1 MAAQKGLVKKKEVK
15 NSSQE
20 SPFQPQ
26 NDLAV
31 QLMDNRPEAIQLQ
44 QIQESADNGILND
57 EIAQLQATADASSTS
72 TAPFQFKENNTG
84 LPDNLKSGMEN
95 LSGMSLDH
103 VKVHRNSDKPA
114 AVQAHAYAQGSDIH
128 LASGQEKHLP
138 HELGHVVQQAE
149 GRVRPTTSVNGMA
162 VNDSTTL
169 EKEADSMG
177 ARALQRVSKNNSSA
191 LEIKDK
197 IVNNSPVQRVE
208 ATPAT
213 KASKGAA
220 SKLAA
225 MKRIREAR
233 KLARPA
239 PTAAT
244 PAPTA
249 ATPAPTAATPV
260 PATAAPATPAPTAP
274 ATKASKGAASKLAA
288 MKRIREARKLARP
301 APTAATPAPTAATPA
316 PTAATPVPATA
327 APATPAPTAPATKAS
342 KGAASKLAAM
352 KRIREARKLARP
364 APTAATAAPATPA
377 PTAATA
383 APTAATP
390 APTAA
395 TPAPTAATPVPATAA
410 PATAAPATPAPT
422 AATPA
427 PTAATPA
434 SKSGF
439 HKNKE
444 GYQGQKET
452 DDNTLGNLDSDD
464 TYLNGADEGILET
477 TILETN
483 EQFGAWDGVDGAIK
497 DEAIKEKDSS
507 GKILHGSAEL
517 TSDNLEWRD
526 EGADIWDNK
535 VQRSDAEQQKWL
547 INNGHI
553 KAKSDDKYEGIK
565 DEKGKALNVKE
576 AKEKDLNEKAKNKI
590 AKLKGEEATKDA
602 VTSSISTLI
611 GFARVPSIIKKFKS
625 DDNFDKFEAATST
638 AEMLA
643 NTTSTSA
650 KIANAV
656 DGGSNAAADNTA
668 KISEFTGGLFK
679 NLKEGMQIIK
689 DLKGAYDK
697 YKLINDQGGNTS
709 DAKKEA
715 ALIVLNGTLSTAQA
729 VMTKI
734 NEAQKAFG
742 SLISGG
748 VAASIPG
755 IGIAMTFISMANRV
769 LSLVQNRNLKTQSVA
784 ETSHKSYILSK
795 VSEDKLPLA
804 KSKMNDSDFHLQI
817 KAAAEK
823 RQLERDNPGLFDKFK
838 EAQESGNQALKE
850 RLIKRFPS
858 NYNKINSLKSNSL
871 LKGEVGFNELYND
884 LGLAPCGIT
893 KEMLDEIIDDQ
904 TLINH
909 LSEIK
914 VKRQKEAS
922 IGLFTDI
929 LDLAADIAV
938 LSGAGAAVGGG
949 LKAGN
954 AAFKGARKVGKAVK
968 QGSRDSGEE
977 TFESGGGGKHF
988 YNFGASSLDNMDLLK
1003 SSKSKEAHYFASSK
1017 LILDSIIKHD
1027 ENRANIPSKPQT
1039 LSSREL
1045 MDPVKNANYEK
1056 DKKRY
1061 ESSKELNQISYNAVE
1076 NKINA
1081 SGANVDTIKAYISAN
1096 RSGNDIVKYLIDKLK
1111 TR

>member
-239 PTAAT
+239 PAA
-244 PAPTA
+244 
-249 ATPAPTAATPV
+249 
-260 PATAAPATPAPTAP
+260 
-274 ATKASKGAASKLAA
+274 
-288 MKRIREARKLARP
+288 
-301 APTAATPAPTAATPA
+301 
-316 PTAATPVPATA
+316 
-327 APATPAPTAPATKAS
+327 ATPAPTAPATKAS

-377 PTAATA
+377 PTAAT
-383 APTAATP
+383 
-390 APTAA
+390 
-395 TPAPTAATPVPATAA
+395 PVPATA
-410 PATAAPATPAPT
+410 TPATPT
-422 AATPA
+422 

-823 RQLERDNPGLFDKFK
+823 RQLERDNPGLFNKFK

>member
-138 HELGHVVQQAE
+138 HELGHVVQQTE

-239 PTAAT
+239 PAA
-244 PAPTA
+244 
-249 ATPAPTAATPV
+249 
-260 PATAAPATPAPTAP
+260 ATPAPTAP

-301 APTAATPAPTAATPA
+301 APTAATPAPTAAT
-316 PTAATPVPATA
+316 A
-327 APATPAPTAPATKAS
+327 AP
-342 KGAASKLAAM
+342 
-352 KRIREARKLARP
+352 
-364 APTAATAAPATPA
+364 
-377 PTAATA
+377 
-383 APTAATP
+383 
-390 APTAA
+390 A
-395 TPAPTAATPVPATAA
+395 TPAPTAATPVPATA
-410 PATAAPATPAPT
+410 TPATPAPT
-422 AATPA
+422 AATPVPVTATPATPA

-769 LSLVQNRNLKTQSVA
+769 LSLVRNRNLKTQSVA

-871 LKGEVGFNELYND
+871 LEGEVGFNELYND

-1056 DKKRY
+1056 DIKRY

>member
-301 APTAATPAPTAATPA
+301 APAA
-316 PTAATPVPATA
+316 
-327 APATPAPTAPATKAS
+327 ATPAPTAPATKAS

-364 APTAATAAPATPA
+364 APAAATAAPATPA

>member
-138 HELGHVVQQAE
+138 HELGHVVQQTE

-249 ATPAPTAATPV
+249 AT
-260 PATAAPATPAPTAP
+260 AAP
-274 ATKASKGAASKLAA
+274 
-288 MKRIREARKLARP
+288 
-301 APTAATPAPTAATPA
+301 ATPA

-327 APATPAPTAPATKAS
+327 TP
-342 KGAASKLAAM
+342 
-352 KRIREARKLARP
+352 
-364 APTAATAAPATPA
+364 
-377 PTAATA
+377 
-383 APTAATP
+383 
-390 APTAA
+390 A
-395 TPAPTAATPVPATAA
+395 TPAPTAATPVPVT
-410 PATAAPATPAPT
+410 ATP
-422 AATPA
+422 ATPA

-769 LSLVQNRNLKTQSVA
+769 LSLVRNRNLKTQSVA

-871 LKGEVGFNELYND
+871 LEGEVGFNELYND

-1056 DKKRY
+1056 DIKRY

>member
-239 PTAAT
+239 PAA
-244 PAPTA
+244 
-249 ATPAPTAATPV
+249 
-260 PATAAPATPAPTAP
+260 
-274 ATKASKGAASKLAA
+274 
-288 MKRIREARKLARP
+288 
-301 APTAATPAPTAATPA
+301 
-316 PTAATPVPATA
+316 
-327 APATPAPTAPATKAS
+327 ATPAPTAPATKAS

-364 APTAATAAPATPA
+364 APTAATAAPATP
-377 PTAATA
+377 

>member
-239 PTAAT
+239 PAA
-244 PAPTA
+244 
-249 ATPAPTAATPV
+249 
-260 PATAAPATPAPTAP
+260 
-274 ATKASKGAASKLAA
+274 
-288 MKRIREARKLARP
+288 
-301 APTAATPAPTAATPA
+301 
-316 PTAATPVPATA
+316 
-327 APATPAPTAPATKAS
+327 ATPAPTAPATKAS

>member
-244 PAPTA
+244 
-249 ATPAPTAATPV
+249 
-260 PATAAPATPAPTAP
+260 
-274 ATKASKGAASKLAA
+274 
-288 MKRIREARKLARP
+288 
-301 APTAATPAPTAATPA
+301 
-316 PTAATPVPATA
+316 
-327 APATPAPTAPATKAS
+327 
-342 KGAASKLAAM
+342 
-352 KRIREARKLARP
+352 
-364 APTAATAAPATPA
+364 AAPATPA

-383 APTAATP
+383 

>member
-249 ATPAPTAATPV
+249 AT
-260 PATAAPATPAPTAP
+260 
-274 ATKASKGAASKLAA
+274 
-288 MKRIREARKLARP
+288 P

>member
-244 PAPTA
+244 AAP

-260 PATAAPATPAPTAP
+260 PATATPATPT
-274 ATKASKGAASKLAA
+274 
-288 MKRIREARKLARP
+288 
-301 APTAATPAPTAATPA
+301 
-316 PTAATPVPATA
+316 
-327 APATPAPTAPATKAS
+327 
-342 KGAASKLAAM
+342 
-352 KRIREARKLARP
+352 
-364 APTAATAAPATPA
+364 
-377 PTAATA
+377 
-383 APTAATP
+383 
-390 APTAA
+390 
-395 TPAPTAATPVPATAA
+395 
-410 PATAAPATPAPT
+410 
-422 AATPA
+422 

-823 RQLERDNPGLFDKFK
+823 RQLERDNPGLFNKFK

>member
-239 PTAAT
+239 PAA
-244 PAPTA
+244 
-249 ATPAPTAATPV
+249 
-260 PATAAPATPAPTAP
+260 
-274 ATKASKGAASKLAA
+274 
-288 MKRIREARKLARP
+288 
-301 APTAATPAPTAATPA
+301 
-316 PTAATPVPATA
+316 
-327 APATPAPTAPATKAS
+327 ATPAPTAPATKAS

-377 PTAATA
+377 PTAAT
-383 APTAATP
+383 P
-390 APTAA
+390 APA
-395 TPAPTAATPVPATAA
+395 TPAPTAATPVPATA
-410 PATAAPATPAPT
+410 TPATPAPT
-422 AATPA
+422 AATPVPA
-427 PTAATPA
+427 TATPATATPTAATPA

-1056 DKKRY
+1056 DIKRY

>member
-1 MAAQKGLVKKKEVK
+1 
-15 NSSQE
+15 
-20 SPFQPQ
+20 
-26 NDLAV
+26 
-31 QLMDNRPEAIQLQ
+31 
-44 QIQESADNGILND
+44 
-57 EIAQLQATADASSTS
+57 
-72 TAPFQFKENNTG
+72 
-84 LPDNLKSGMEN
+84 
-95 LSGMSLDH
+95 
-103 VKVHRNSDKPA
+103 
-114 AVQAHAYAQGSDIH
+114 
-128 LASGQEKHLP
+128 
-138 HELGHVVQQAE
+138 
-149 GRVRPTTSVNGMA
+149 
-162 VNDSTTL
+162 
-169 EKEADSMG
+169 
-177 ARALQRVSKNNSSA
+177 
-191 LEIKDK
+191 
-197 IVNNSPVQRVE
+197 
-208 ATPAT
+208 
-213 KASKGAA
+213 
-220 SKLAA
+220 

-239 PTAAT
+239 PAA
-244 PAPTA
+244 
-249 ATPAPTAATPV
+249 
-260 PATAAPATPAPTAP
+260 ATPAPTAP

-301 APTAATPAPTAATPA
+301 APTAATPAPTAAT
-316 PTAATPVPATA
+316 A
-327 APATPAPTAPATKAS
+327 AP
-342 KGAASKLAAM
+342 
-352 KRIREARKLARP
+352 
-364 APTAATAAPATPA
+364 
-377 PTAATA
+377 
-383 APTAATP
+383 
-390 APTAA
+390 A
-395 TPAPTAATPVPATAA
+395 TPAPTAATPVPATA
-410 PATAAPATPAPT
+410 TPATPAPT
-422 AATPA
+422 AATPVPVTATPATPA

-769 LSLVQNRNLKTQSVA
+769 LSLVRNRNLKTQSVA

-871 LKGEVGFNELYND
+871 LEGEVGFNELYND

-1056 DKKRY
+1056 DIKRY

>member
-239 PTAAT
+239 PAA
-244 PAPTA
+244 
-249 ATPAPTAATPV
+249 
-260 PATAAPATPAPTAP
+260 
-274 ATKASKGAASKLAA
+274 
-288 MKRIREARKLARP
+288 
-301 APTAATPAPTAATPA
+301 
-316 PTAATPVPATA
+316 
-327 APATPAPTAPATKAS
+327 ATPAPTAPATKAS

-422 AATPA
+422 AATPT

-565 DEKGKALNVKE
+565 DEKGKAKNVKE

-715 ALIVLNGTLSTAQA
+715 VLIVLNGTLSTAQA

>member
-233 KLARPA
+233 KLAR
-239 PTAAT
+239 
-244 PAPTA
+244 
-249 ATPAPTAATPV
+249 
-260 PATAAPATPAPTAP
+260 
-274 ATKASKGAASKLAA
+274 
-288 MKRIREARKLARP
+288 
-301 APTAATPAPTAATPA
+301 
-316 PTAATPVPATA
+316 
-327 APATPAPTAPATKAS
+327 
-342 KGAASKLAAM
+342 
-352 KRIREARKLARP
+352 
-364 APTAATAAPATPA
+364 
-377 PTAATA
+377 
-383 APTAATP
+383 
-390 APTAA
+390 
-395 TPAPTAATPVPATAA
+395 
-410 PATAAPATPAPT
+410 PAPT

-823 RQLERDNPGLFDKFK
+823 RQLERDNPGLFNKFK

>member
-138 HELGHVVQQAE
+138 HELGHVVQQTE

-249 ATPAPTAATPV
+249 AT
-260 PATAAPATPAPTAP
+260 AAP
-274 ATKASKGAASKLAA
+274 
-288 MKRIREARKLARP
+288 
-301 APTAATPAPTAATPA
+301 ATPA
-316 PTAATPVPATA
+316 PTAATPVPVT
-327 APATPAPTAPATKAS
+327 ATP
-342 KGAASKLAAM
+342 
-352 KRIREARKLARP
+352 
-364 APTAATAAPATPA
+364 
-377 PTAATA
+377 
-383 APTAATP
+383 
-390 APTAA
+390 
-395 TPAPTAATPVPATAA
+395 
-410 PATAAPATPAPT
+410 
-422 AATPA
+422 ATPA

-769 LSLVQNRNLKTQSVA
+769 LSLVRNRNLKTQSVA

-871 LKGEVGFNELYND
+871 LEGEVGFNELYND

-1056 DKKRY
+1056 DIKRY

>member
-239 PTAAT
+239 PAA
-244 PAPTA
+244 
-249 ATPAPTAATPV
+249 
-260 PATAAPATPAPTAP
+260 ATPAPTAP

-301 APTAATPAPTAATPA
+301 APAA
-316 PTAATPVPATA
+316 
-327 APATPAPTAPATKAS
+327 ATPAPTAPATKAS

-364 APTAATAAPATPA
+364 APTAATAAPATPV
-377 PTAATA
+377 PATA
-383 APTAATP
+383 AP
-390 APTAA
+390 A
-395 TPAPTAATPVPATAA
+395 TPAPTAATPVPATA
-410 PATAAPATPAPT
+410 TP
-422 AATPA
+422 ATPA

-1056 DKKRY
+1056 DIKRY

>member
-244 PAPTA
+244 AAP

-260 PATAAPATPAPTAP
+260 PATATP
-274 ATKASKGAASKLAA
+274 
-288 MKRIREARKLARP
+288 
-301 APTAATPAPTAATPA
+301 
-316 PTAATPVPATA
+316 
-327 APATPAPTAPATKAS
+327 
-342 KGAASKLAAM
+342 
-352 KRIREARKLARP
+352 
-364 APTAATAAPATPA
+364 
-377 PTAATA
+377 
-383 APTAATP
+383 
-390 APTAA
+390 
-395 TPAPTAATPVPATAA
+395 
-410 PATAAPATPAPT
+410 
-422 AATPA
+422 ATPA

-871 LKGEVGFNELYND
+871 LEGEVGFNELYND

-1056 DKKRY
+1056 DIKRY

>member
-239 PTAAT
+239 PAA
-244 PAPTA
+244 
-249 ATPAPTAATPV
+249 
-260 PATAAPATPAPTAP
+260 
-274 ATKASKGAASKLAA
+274 
-288 MKRIREARKLARP
+288 
-301 APTAATPAPTAATPA
+301 
-316 PTAATPVPATA
+316 
-327 APATPAPTAPATKAS
+327 ATPAPTAPATKAS

-377 PTAATA
+377 P
-383 APTAATP
+383 
-390 APTAA
+390 A
-395 TPAPTAATPVPATAA
+395 TPAPTAATPVPATA
-410 PATAAPATPAPT
+410 TP
-422 AATPA
+422 ATPA

-871 LKGEVGFNELYND
+871 LEGEVGFNELYND

-1056 DKKRY
+1056 DIKRY

>member
-301 APTAATPAPTAATPA
+301 APAA
-316 PTAATPVPATA
+316 
-327 APATPAPTAPATKAS
+327 ATPAPTAPATKAS

>member
-239 PTAAT
+239 PAA
-244 PAPTA
+244 
-249 ATPAPTAATPV
+249 
-260 PATAAPATPAPTAP
+260 
-274 ATKASKGAASKLAA
+274 
-288 MKRIREARKLARP
+288 
-301 APTAATPAPTAATPA
+301 
-316 PTAATPVPATA
+316 
-327 APATPAPTAPATKAS
+327 ATPAPTAPATKAS

-377 PTAATA
+377 PTAAT
-383 APTAATP
+383 
-390 APTAA
+390 
-395 TPAPTAATPVPATAA
+395 PVPATA
-410 PATAAPATPAPT
+410 TP
-422 AATPA
+422 ATPA

-871 LKGEVGFNELYND
+871 LEGEVGFNELYND

-1056 DKKRY
+1056 DIKRY

>member
-208 ATPAT
+208 AT
-213 KASKGAA
+213 
-220 SKLAA
+220 
-225 MKRIREAR
+225 
-233 KLARPA
+233 
-239 PTAAT
+239 
-244 PAPTA
+244 
-249 ATPAPTAATPV
+249 
-260 PATAAPATPAPTAP
+260 
-274 ATKASKGAASKLAA
+274 
-288 MKRIREARKLARP
+288 
-301 APTAATPAPTAATPA
+301 
-316 PTAATPVPATA
+316 
-327 APATPAPTAPATKAS
+327 PATKAS

>member
-239 PTAAT
+239 PAA
-244 PAPTA
+244 
-249 ATPAPTAATPV
+249 
-260 PATAAPATPAPTAP
+260 
-274 ATKASKGAASKLAA
+274 
-288 MKRIREARKLARP
+288 
-301 APTAATPAPTAATPA
+301 
-316 PTAATPVPATA
+316 
-327 APATPAPTAPATKAS
+327 ATPAPTAPATKAS

-377 PTAATA
+377 PTAAT
-383 APTAATP
+383 
-390 APTAA
+390 
-395 TPAPTAATPVPATAA
+395 PVPATA
-410 PATAAPATPAPT
+410 TP
-422 AATPA
+422 ATPA

-734 NEAQKAFG
+734 NEAQTAFG

-871 LKGEVGFNELYND
+871 LEGEVGFNELYND

-1056 DKKRY
+1056 DIKRY

>member
-239 PTAAT
+239 PAA
-244 PAPTA
+244 
-249 ATPAPTAATPV
+249 
-260 PATAAPATPAPTAP
+260 
-274 ATKASKGAASKLAA
+274 
-288 MKRIREARKLARP
+288 
-301 APTAATPAPTAATPA
+301 
-316 PTAATPVPATA
+316 
-327 APATPAPTAPATKAS
+327 ATPAPTAPATKAS

-377 PTAATA
+377 PTAAT
-383 APTAATP
+383 
-390 APTAA
+390 
-395 TPAPTAATPVPATAA
+395 PVPATAA

-427 PTAATPA
+427 PTAATPVPATATPATPTPTAATPA

-823 RQLERDNPGLFDKFK
+823 RQLERDNPGLFNKFK